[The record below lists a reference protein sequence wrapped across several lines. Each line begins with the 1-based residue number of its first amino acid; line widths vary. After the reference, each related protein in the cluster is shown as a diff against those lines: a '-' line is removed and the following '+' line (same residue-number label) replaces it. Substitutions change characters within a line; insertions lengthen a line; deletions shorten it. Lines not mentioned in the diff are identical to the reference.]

1 MKKLF
6 TMNEIICIL
15 QRNKVRVLGFIIA
28 CGKCDQWN
36 ISSLTTLPA
45 PVALEQGT
53 TFYTT
58 DTESFDPINNC
69 RVMVN
74 PIILAPMIMTSKL
87 SQQDA
92 DIGCHPDKE
101 TDSGRFL
108 NLVVL
113 VDTNLEPKIKLLLLL
128 NSLFEYETTSFS
140 GEMRFGFGQQND
152 EAEAIFLYSSHGSFS
167 LNLTLFCFSFLSLTV
182 ARVGL
187 TKIFK
192 VLGRR

>member
-1 MKKLF
+1 MAFSTTATKSSDL
-6 TMNEIICIL
+6 
-15 QRNKVRVLGFIIA
+15 
-28 CGKCDQWN
+28 
-36 ISSLTTLPA
+36 IS
-45 PVALEQGT
+45 
-53 TFYTT
+53 
-58 DTESFDPINNC
+58 NC
-69 RVMVN
+69 RAMVN
-74 PIILAPMIMTSKL
+74 PIILALMITTSKL

-101 TDSGRFL
+101 TDSIRFL
-108 NLVVL
+108 NLIVL

-140 GEMRFGFGQQND
+140 GEMGFGFGQQND
-152 EAEAIFLYSSHGSFS
+152 EAEAIFLSQSHGSFF
-167 LNLTLFCFSFLSLTV
+167 LNLTLFCFSFLSLTI